1 MPAELFSLILET
13 HSNKQT
19 LMRNTNLS
27 QCANHPCIY
36 IYQTKIYTFQRF
48 STSGPPIVSPSCR
61 RGEVAHVGTW
71 CKATPENHHSLT
83 FPLLAAILLYGFLE
97 TTAIFFTKK
106 MLLKLIF
113 QKDPIIL
120 PHCLL
125 LHEYHTHLHI
135 GMQAHRDSNCER
147 WFMTFIS
154 TIHLH
159 ELFITVTLHPTLQ
172 KFREINTTG
181 INRHQ
186 LRVIM
191 ENQRHM
197 KQGHQFVHY
206 LRCCGLS
213 LATL

>member
-13 HSNKQT
+13 HSNKET

-27 QCANHPCIY
+27 QCANHPFIY

-48 STSGPPIVSPSCR
+48 STSGAPIVSPSCR

-71 CKATPENHHSLT
+71 CKATPENHQSLT
-83 FPLLAAILLYGFLE
+83 FPLLSAISVSWSLQQ
-97 TTAIFFTKK
+97 FFYQKNVAEF
-106 MLLKLIF
+106 IF

-135 GMQAHRDSNCER
+135 GIESHRDSNCQP
-147 WFMTFIS
+147 WCMTFIS

-159 ELFITVTLHPTLQ
+159 ELFINLTPNSSKVSGNKHDWYQ
-172 KFREINTTG
+172 
-181 INRHQ
+181 
-186 LRVIM
+186 
-191 ENQRHM
+191 
-197 KQGHQFVHY
+197 
-206 LRCCGLS
+206 
-213 LATL
+213 